1 MSDAETNSE
10 ATATV
15 CENCKALAKSLRTLQ
30 EKYEQAMSE
39 ITANR
44 MAAKRSEIHPSGIKS
59 ERHYPAGDYA

>member
-1 MSDAETNSE
+1 MSE
-10 ATATV
+10 AQMNPEETAPC

-30 EKYEQAMSE
+30 EKYERAMCE

-44 MAAKRSEIHPSGIKS
+44 MAAQQSEIYPSGIKG

>member
-1 MSDAETNSE
+1 MSDAETTSE
-10 ATATV
+10 ATSPV

-30 EKYEQAMSE
+30 GKYEQAMTE

-44 MAAKRSEIHPSGIKS
+44 MAAQQSEIYPSGIKS